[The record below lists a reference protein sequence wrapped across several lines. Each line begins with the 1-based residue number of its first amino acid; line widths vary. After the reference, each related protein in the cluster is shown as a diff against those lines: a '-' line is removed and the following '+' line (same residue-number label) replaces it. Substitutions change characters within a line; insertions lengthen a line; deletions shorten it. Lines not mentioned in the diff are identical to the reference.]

1 MDVFLVGRLPF
12 GGGSRRPQQIARCL
26 AARGHRVL
34 YLDPPHPFGA
44 QVDPSRFAPDDTA
57 AAAPVR
63 ELGLPGL
70 PVASPGEGLWI
81 APPGTPAVKP
91 GRWGWDS
98 RSGWKAWAAHTT
110 RLLETAFGAARADAP
125 ADAPVADRAGRTRDF
140 RPAVLLTDHPAI
152 IPALRAALPVPIVLD
167 GVEDFAAL
175 APSRALASAYE
186 DALAQGIPQLDGL
199 IAINRYLLESWERR
213 LPPNAA
219 TAVIEQGVDLALF
232 RPADPEHRRAAR
244 AVLGLSDS
252 ARVAGYLGRFDARV
266 SFEDLERML
275 AIDPRLVLL
284 VLGDVGSE
292 GEAILQRL
300 PGERVKT
307 TGAIRQPE
315 AAALLPAADFLLI
328 PFRREPELESVRG
341 LKLYEYLAT
350 GLPVVASFRRGM
362 KAFRE
367 LLYLY
372 TTWEEMEAALQ
383 QAAAEPPASELRGRR
398 TAAAQ
403 AAGWERR
410 AAEFEA
416 FLAQVAGTS

>member
-1 MDVFLVGRLPF
+1 MDVLFVGRLPF
-12 GGGSRRPQQIARCL
+12 DGGSRRPQQIARGL

-44 QVDPSRFAPDDTA
+44 AVDPSRFAPDDA
-57 AAAPVR
+57 APAAPVR

-70 PVASPGEGLWI
+70 AVASPGEGLWI
-81 APPGTPAVKP
+81 APPGTPAAKP

-98 RSGWKAWAAHTT
+98 RSGWKAWAAHAT
-110 RLLETAFGAARADAP
+110 RRIETAFGAARTDAP
-125 ADAPVADRAGRTRDF
+125 GVNRGARAHDF
-140 RPAVLLTDHPAI
+140 QPAILLVDHPAI
-152 IPALRAALPVPIVLD
+152 IPAAHAALGVPVVFD
-167 GVEDFAAL
+167 CVEDFAAL
-175 APSRALASAYE
+175 APSRALAAAYE
-186 DALAQGIPQLDGL
+186 DALAQGVPLLDGL
-199 IAINRYLLESWERR
+199 IAIDRHVIESWERH
-213 LPPNAA
+213 LPPHAS

-232 RPADPEHRRAAR
+232 RPADRERRRAAR
-244 AVLGLSDS
+244 ATLGLAET

-275 AIDPRLVLL
+275 EIDPQLMLL
-284 VLGDVGSE
+284 VLGEVGSE

-300 PGERVKT
+300 PDGRVKA

-315 AAALLPAADFLLI
+315 AAALLPAADLLLI

-367 LLYLY
+367 FLYLY
-372 TTWEEMEAALQ
+372 TTWDEMEAALRD
-383 QAAAEPPASELRGRR
+383 AVAEPPDSGLRDRR
-398 TAAAQ
+398 AAAAQ

-416 FLAQVAGTS
+416 FLAQVAGGA